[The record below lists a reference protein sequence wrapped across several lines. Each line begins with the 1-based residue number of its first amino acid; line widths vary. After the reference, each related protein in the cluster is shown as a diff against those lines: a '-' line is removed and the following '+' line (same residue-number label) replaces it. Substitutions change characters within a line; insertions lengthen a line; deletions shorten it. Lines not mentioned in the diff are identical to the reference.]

1 MSKDC
6 KTQQSNKI
14 ALKDPFSQLLRQVN
28 SGILRTFMGLIKSWQ
43 EFWQKSQDDGFLFTL
58 TTLLYQF
65 IPESLFHAKGFI
77 IFTIEPHESATNQ
90 AEALG
95 VRAATP
101 DDLNLLANCGY
112 PQSVLGY
119 WFERGAHA
127 WLIEREGELLGCY
140 WLDGNEKYYLYDWLV
155 IKSAP
160 KDVWVLWW
168 WVASEHRKQELAYQI
183 RIPGVSEYARAG
195 FTQML
200 GAVDML
206 NYNGRR
212 GCEKM
217 GCKTAGNLLILR
229 LLGIT
234 FVRFGGTLRVG
245 RWDFASVLELPM
257 EELL

>member
-1 MSKDC
+1 M
-6 KTQQSNKI
+6 N
-14 ALKDPFSQLLRQVN
+14 SQ
-28 SGILRTFMGLIKSWQ
+28 ILRTFISFIKPWR
-43 EFWQKSQDDGFLFTL
+43 EFWQRSREDGFLFTL
-58 TTLLYQF
+58 ITLLYKF
-65 IPESLFHAKGFI
+65 IPETLFHAKGFI
-77 IFTIEPHESATNQ
+77 IVSLEPHESATRQ

-101 DDLNLLANCGY
+101 DDLDLLSHCGY
-112 PQSVLGY
+112 RRPVLAY
-119 WFERGAHA
+119 WLERGARA

-140 WLDGNEKYYLYDWLV
+140 WLDGHERYYLYDWLV

-168 WVASEHRKQELAYQI
+168 WIAREHRKQDLAYQI
-183 RIPGVSEYARAG
+183 RIPGVSECARAG

-206 NYNGRR
+206 NHNGVK

-217 GCKTAGNLLILR
+217 GCTTVGRLLILR
-229 LLGIT
+229 ILGLT
-234 FVRFGGTLRVG
+234 FVRCGRSLRVG

-257 EELL
+257 EELLSKTEKREGKK